1 MPHQTVP
8 NTRFI
13 VFLQVIATA
22 KQEKGKELVKNKAVL
37 DLEKILK
44 NSDLGK
50 KKRVSA
56 KLWVPERGSKKKKTP
71 SLLPKREKTR
81 SLEPCL
87 QSPLYQEGGLAAA
100 GSILNPFGRESPG
113 LLGRGKGGV
122 GGGFGIGVGWVGFG
136 MELLCRGQS
145 PKG

>member
-1 MPHQTVP
+1 MG
-8 NTRFI
+8 TRAR
-13 VFLQVIATA
+13 L
-22 KQEKGKELVKNKAVL
+22 KE
-37 DLEKILK
+37 
-44 NSDLGK
+44 
-50 KKRVSA
+50 
-56 KLWVPERGSKKKKTP
+56 KKTP

-87 QSPLYQEGGLAAA
+87 QSPLYQEGGLVAA

-113 LLGRGKGGV
+113 LLVRGKGGV